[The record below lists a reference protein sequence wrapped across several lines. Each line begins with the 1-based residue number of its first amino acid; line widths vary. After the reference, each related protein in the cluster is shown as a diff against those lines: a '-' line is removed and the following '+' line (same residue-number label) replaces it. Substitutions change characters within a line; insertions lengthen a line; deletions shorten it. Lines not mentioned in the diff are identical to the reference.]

1 MPLQTNMMKLIQV
14 LCLALMAIAI
24 PQCLSFCAE
33 SSVNLSVARQL
44 NQAFVEVAQ
53 KVTPSVVIIN
63 VTQKSSSASFSDD
76 ENSGDFIPPE
86 LRHHLNDEAVRGQG
100 SGIILREDGYILTN
114 AHVVEEADKIE
125 VRLHDGRVFKAQL
138 RGADVQSDVA
148 VIKIEAKNL
157 PAAKL
162 ADSNLARVGEFAV
175 AIGAPYSLDY
185 SVTYG
190 HVSAKGRSNILDGE
204 ENMGMDQDFLQT
216 DANINPGNS
225 GGPLVNIEGEVMGMN
240 TLINGLR
247 TGIGFAIP
255 SNLAK
260 EVAEQLIAKG
270 RFSRPWLGVEI
281 RALRD
286 DSDLQSILKG
296 VSDGVVI
303 RAIRTNG
310 PAANSE
316 LKPADIITAVDGKAV
331 ATPQELRLQ
340 IRSKPIGQTLML
352 DVFRQGKNLQ
362 LKLKTAEWV
371 EPARAVFTK
380 TAASTNKN
388 PSANLL
394 GLTVHAITHELA

>member
-1 MPLQTNMMKLIQV
+1 M
-14 LCLALMAIAI
+14 
-24 PQCLSFCAE
+24 
-33 SSVNLSVARQL
+33 
-44 NQAFVEVAQ
+44 
-53 KVTPSVVIIN
+53 
-63 VTQKSSSASFSDD
+63 
-76 ENSGDFIPPE
+76 
-86 LRHHLNDEAVRGQG
+86 
-100 SGIILREDGYILTN
+100 Y
-114 AHVVEEADKIE
+114 
-125 VRLHDGRVFKAQL
+125 
-138 RGADVQSDVA
+138 
-148 VIKIEAKNL
+148 
-157 PAAKL
+157 
-162 ADSNLARVGEFAV
+162 
-175 AIGAPYSLDY
+175 
-185 SVTYG
+185 YG

-286 DSDLQSILKG
+286 DSDLQNILKG

-371 EPARAVFTK
+371 EPAPAVFTK

-388 PSANLL
+388 TSANLL
-394 GLTVHAITHELA
+394 GLTVHAITHELATHFNVEITAGVIVVGVEKNSPAALQAISPGDIITSVNQQPVVSPNQFRDAVAKADLKKGVLLNLVNSTTARFEIIKDGTE